1 MVNLIALFDACV
13 LYPAPLR
20 DLLMHLSLADLFQ
33 AKWTDEIHNEW
44 IRNVLKNR
52 PDLTKQ
58 QLERTRNLMNLHT
71 RDCLVEGYQKLIPK
85 LRLPDENDR
94 HILAAAIQAK
104 ASVIVTYNL
113 SDFPNNLLKEYGIAT
128 QHPDLFIIH
137 LIHLAPSI
145 VCAAIKRL
153 RLSLKN
159 PSKTVDEYLSILEK
173 QRLNQTVEELKDY
186 KDYLS

>member
-1 MVNLIALFDACV
+1 MASLIALFDACV

-20 DLLMHLSLADLFQ
+20 DLLMHLSLTDLFQ
-33 AKWTDEIHNEW
+33 AKWTDEIHDEW

-85 LRLPDENDR
+85 LQLPDENDR
-94 HILAAAIQAK
+94 HILAAAIRAK

-113 SDFPNNLLKEYGIAT
+113 SDFPSSLLKEYGIIA
-128 QHPDLFIIH
+128 QHPDLFIIQ
-137 LIHLAPSI
+137 LIHLAPSM
-145 VCAAIKRL
+145 VCTAIKRL

-159 PSKTVDEYLSILEK
+159 PSKTVNEYLSILEK
-173 QRLNQTVEELKDY
+173 QRLNKTINELTNY
-186 KDYLS
+186 KDYL